1 MPPSLTFDESFG
13 CVVTYTPAKCEVNYE
28 TNELTLSEIFDS
40 AVDAGTILKFVIDKA
55 VNPIGSQ
62 EAGPWSA
69 RTERI
74 FDGAYYTV
82 NAGYSPTSFFAL
94 SGWIRSSISYTDT
107 LTFSE
112 GSFAFSFLTEHD
124 IPDNGLLEIEL
135 PVEMVFSE
143 GAVEVQQIRH
153 EKPSALVFDGLSSST
168 VVFKVPNGLKSSTTA
183 VEITLE

>member
-1 MPPSLTFDESFG
+1 MSYTAIIQLKGLVYPSTRIILSMPPRLTFDESFG
-13 CVVTYTPAKCEVNYE
+13 CVVTYTPANCEVNYE

-40 AVDAGTILKFVIDKA
+40 AVDAGTILKFVIAKA

-74 FDGAYYTV
+74 FDGEYYTV

-94 SGWIRSSISYTDT
+94 SGWIRSSIAYSDT

-112 GSFAFSFLTEHD
+112 GTFAFTFLTEHD

-153 EKPSALVFDGLSSST
+153 EKPGSLVFDRLT
-168 VVFKVPNGLKSSTTA
+168 
-183 VEITLE
+183 E